1 MCYGVSFS
9 SIFNFLLQAAAPESN
24 DCWCCH
30 PSSLIGSRSCIHY
43 RRSTHN
49 PARHPSAREWA
60 QPFFANSWVSKIW
73 FFTFRTSRLTR
84 FCINRVLS
92 LLLPA
97 AFFAAL
103 DTDFS
108 PPGTAVGEFSSI
120 SDETRGNLLKISR
133 GIAVLLQI
141 VWVSGHFFKKSVAN
155 MFLV

>member
-1 MCYGVSFS
+1 M
-9 SIFNFLLQAAAPESN
+9 
-24 DCWCCH
+24 
-30 PSSLIGSRSCIHY
+30 
-43 RRSTHN
+43 
-49 PARHPSAREWA
+49 
-60 QPFFANSWVSKIW
+60 SKIY
-73 FFTFRTSRLTR
+73 FMIYVRLTC

-120 SDETRGNLLKISR
+120 NDETRGNLLKISR

-141 VWVSGHFFKKSVAN
+141 V
-155 MFLV
+155 